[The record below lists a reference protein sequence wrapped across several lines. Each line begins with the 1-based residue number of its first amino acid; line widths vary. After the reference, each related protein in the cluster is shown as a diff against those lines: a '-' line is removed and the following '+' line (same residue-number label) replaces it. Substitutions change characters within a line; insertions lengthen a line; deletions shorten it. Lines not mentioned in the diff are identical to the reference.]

1 MNPGTY
7 NDLSLDD
14 YLAVDAASKSR
25 LWTLHSRTPA
35 HCRVQRET
43 TPDMAW
49 GSAAHIA
56 VLEPDRFATTVL
68 RGPSDRRGKK
78 WTEFLDA
85 NPGKLVLPEPEFDD
99 VVAMQNT
106 VMQNHQVKALTTR
119 AGVSEASAFWQDPD
133 SGVDCKIR
141 PDRYVESLALMAE
154 LKTTNDASPDTFRRT
169 AMKLGYDLGDAMY
182 SEGWNR
188 AGGGEVEDFIFVV
201 VERDP
206 PYAHAIYQL
215 DEPARLRGRTI
226 MQKALLT
233 YKQCKAAGDWPGY
246 PATVSRLSY
255 PEWVYSMEGDA
266 A

>member
-1 MNPGTY
+1 MRMNPGTY
-7 NDLSLDD
+7 TDLTLEQ

-25 LWTLHSRTPA
+25 LWTLHSKTPA
-35 HCRVQRET
+35 HCRVQREA

-49 GSAAHIA
+49 GSAAHVA
-56 VLEPDRFATTVL
+56 LLEPDRFAAAVL
-68 RGPSDRRGKK
+68 RGPADRRGKK
-78 WTEFLDA
+78 WSEFLDA
-85 NPGKLVLPEPEFDD
+85 NPGKLVLPEAEFDD
-99 VVAMQNT
+99 VVAMQNA

-141 PDRYVESLALMAE
+141 PDRYVEGLSLMAE

-169 AMKLGYDLGDAMY
+169 AMRLGYDLGDALY
-182 SEGWNR
+182 TEGWAA
-188 AGGGEVEDFIFVV
+188 AGGGEVEDFIFIV
-201 VERDP
+201 VEREP

-233 YKQCKAAGDWPGY
+233 YQQCKAAGQWGGY
-246 PATVSRLSY
+246 PAQVTTLSY
-255 PEWVYSMEGDA
+255 PEWVYQEDA

>member
-1 MNPGTY
+1 MGSKIDRDMP
-7 NDLSLDD
+7 LSE
-14 YLAVDAASKSR
+14 YLAVDAASKSK

-35 HCRVQRET
+35 HCQAGREQT
-43 TPDMAW
+43 ADMAW
-49 GSAAHIA
+49 GSAAHVA
-56 VLEPDRFATTVL
+56 LLEPDKFASTVL
-68 RGPSDRRGKK
+68 RGPADRRGKK
-78 WTEFLDA
+78 WGEFLDA

-106 VMQNHQVKALTTR
+106 VMQNPSVKALTTR

-133 SGVDCKIR
+133 TALDCKIR
-141 PDRYVESLALMAE
+141 PDRYVESLSLMAE
-154 LKTTNDASPDTFRRT
+154 LKTTNDAGPDTFRRT
-169 AMKLGYDLGDAMY
+169 AVRLGYDLGEVMY

-188 AGGGEVEDFIFVV
+188 AGGGEVEDFIFIV

-233 YKQCKAAGDWPGY
+233 YQQCKAAGQWPGY
-246 PATVSRLSY
+246 APSVTRLTF
-255 PEWVYSMEGDA
+255 PEWVYQENVA
-266 A
+266 